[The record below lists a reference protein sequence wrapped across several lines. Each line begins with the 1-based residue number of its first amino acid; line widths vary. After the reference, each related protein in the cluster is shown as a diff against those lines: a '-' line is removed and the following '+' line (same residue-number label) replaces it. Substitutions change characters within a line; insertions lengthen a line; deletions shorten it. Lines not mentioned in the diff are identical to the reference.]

1 LCNANDALQ
10 REQAQYGLVN
20 PDHVATNKGT
30 SMFVKTLSIAGLLS
44 VGLLS
49 APVSA
54 APGNLKGADVE
65 AGTTAAE
72 QVHRRCWRHRGHW
85 HCRGHR
91 AYRSYGYYPGYYGYR
106 PGVSL
111 YFGGHRHR
119 HWGHRHRHW

>member
-1 LCNANDALQ
+1 
-10 REQAQYGLVN
+10 
-20 PDHVATNKGT
+20 
-30 SMFVKTLSIAGLLS
+30 MFMKTLSIAGLLAI
-44 VGLLS
+44 GLLS

-91 AYRSYGYYPGYYGYR
+91 AYRSYGYDPGYYGYR

>member
-1 LCNANDALQ
+1 
-10 REQAQYGLVN
+10 
-20 PDHVATNKGT
+20 
-30 SMFVKTLSIAGLLS
+30 MFVKTLSIAGVLS
-44 VGLLS
+44 VGLLY

-85 HCRGHR
+85 HCRGYR

-106 PGVSL
+106 PGFSL